1 LLAKY
6 PNYTIYGTKPA
17 VGMLYYDDIR
27 GAKSTTPDA
36 NGNYT
41 YAEADGKIDDND
53 LQYLTNKKIT
63 TTVLGSIS
71 QLHTKDYHS
80 LLLWVV
86 RLVDKIC

>member
-1 LLAKY
+1 
-6 PNYTIYGTKPA
+6 
-17 VGMLYYDDIR
+17 MLMV
-27 GAKSTTPDA
+27 TTLTLRP
-36 NGNYT
+36 
-41 YAEADGKIDDND
+41 DGKIDDND